1 MPGRGS
7 QTGVER
13 GIHAR
18 IESPIQLR
26 ETLRGRL
33 FGTGSRTLTLRR
45 YLVTGCAGFLGSHL
59 TEALLEQGN
68 DVLGVDGF
76 TDFYSRDAK
85 FENLSLA
92 RASDRFSFIEG
103 HITELDADRLLDG
116 VDGVFHLAAQAGVRG
131 SWGSSFSVYLTDNV
145 LSTQRLFEAAARASI
160 RIVFASSSSVYG
172 NAETYPTTEETPPRP
187 ISPYG
192 VTKLGCEELMHAF
205 RSEFGLD
212 AVALRYFTVYG
223 PRQRPDMAFTRMLS
237 ALLRGDVFTIYG
249 SGQQSRDFTYAGDV
263 VAATIAAMDA
273 PRAGS
278 VYNVSG
284 GSEAS
289 LRDVIHISEEL
300 VGQRLAI
307 ENDARAVGDVQRT
320 AGDTTRIHRDLGWEP
335 STTLSEGLAAQIGWL
350 QDPTNVAHCSG
361 HLSVSRRSSRQ
372 RNGRSP
378 RSRPTS
384 SRAPAD

>member
-1 MPGRGS
+1 LS
-7 QTGVER
+7 
-13 GIHAR
+13 
-18 IESPIQLR
+18 
-26 ETLRGRL
+26 
-33 FGTGSRTLTLRR
+33 R

-68 DVLGVDGF
+68 DVVGVDGF

-85 FENLSLA
+85 YENLA
-92 RASDRFSFIEG
+92 RAHASNRFSLIEG

-116 VDGVFHLAAQAGVRG
+116 VSGVFHLAAQAGVRG

-145 LSTQRLFEAAARASI
+145 LSTQRLFEAAACAAI

-172 NAETYPTTEETPPRP
+172 NAETYPTTEETPPHP

-205 RSEFGLD
+205 RSELGLD

-223 PRQRPDMAFTRMLS
+223 PRQRPDMAITRMLS
-237 ALLRGDVFTIYG
+237 ALLRGDVFTVYG
-249 SGQQSRDFTYAGDV
+249 SGQQTRDFTFAADV
-263 VAATIAAMDA
+263 VDATIAAMDA
-273 PRAGS
+273 PSSRN

-300 VGQRLAI
+300 VGRRLKI

-320 AGDTTRIHRDLGWEP
+320 AGDTTRIHRDLGWKP

-350 QDPTNVAHCSG
+350 QDRVNFPSSFEHPSA
-361 HLSVSRRSSRQ
+361 RRKSSRQ
-372 RNGRSP
+372 GDG
-378 RSRPTS
+378 RSRPS
-384 SRAPAD
+384 LPAFSRASAD

>member
-1 MPGRGS
+1 LS
-7 QTGVER
+7 
-13 GIHAR
+13 
-18 IESPIQLR
+18 
-26 ETLRGRL
+26 
-33 FGTGSRTLTLRR
+33 R
-45 YLVTGCAGFLGSHL
+45 YLITGCAGFLGSHL

-68 DVLGVDGF
+68 DVVGVDGF

-85 FENLSLA
+85 YENLA
-92 RASDRFSFIEG
+92 RARASNRFSLIEG
-103 HITELDADRLLDG
+103 HLTELDADRLLDG
-116 VDGVFHLAAQAGVRG
+116 VSGVFHLAAQAGVRG

-145 LSTQRLFEAAARASI
+145 LSTQRLFGAVARAAI

-192 VTKLGCEELMHAF
+192 VTKLGCEQLMHAF
-205 RSEFGLD
+205 RSELGLD

-273 PRAGS
+273 PRPGS

-300 VGQRLAI
+300 VGRRLAI
-307 ENDARAVGDVQRT
+307 ENHARAVGDVQRT
-320 AGDTTRIHRDLGWEP
+320 AGDTTRIHRDLGWAP

-350 QDPTNVAHCSG
+350 QDPTNVAPSSG
-361 HLSVSRRSSRQ
+361 HLSAWPRSSRQ
-372 RNGRSP
+372 RDG
-378 RSRPTS
+378 RSRPTLPAS
-384 SRAPAD
+384 SWTSAD